1 LLHTLKGA
9 DAMEHATWVETK
21 HAISGWADSIGLSQG
36 VVAASVTLLLGLLL
50 AVLGRRVARDLV
62 RRSARVLSGMG
73 RLERAQRTQRI
84 EGFVGTTVYWA
95 VLLFAG
101 LAATELLGVPVVKG
115 WLAQVAGYL
124 PRLLAAMLIMALGTL
139 LARGGRQ
146 LALRA
151 ASSASL
157 PGAARLGR
165 AAEIAILLASALV
178 AIEQLGIEV
187 SFIKTTLLILLAA
200 MLFGAALAFGL
211 GGRELVANVLSAH
224 YVHRTYQVGQ
234 TIRTEGV
241 EGRIARITEIA
252 VVIETADGE
261 MSVPAGEL
269 TRVRSTLVLRG
280 GTR

>member
-1 LLHTLKGA
+1 M
-9 DAMEHATWVETK
+9 DQATWSDYK
-21 HAISGWADSIGLSQG
+21 QLILGWAESVGLSRG
-36 VVAASVTLLLGLLL
+36 IGAASITLLLGLLF
-50 AVLGRRVARDLV
+50 AVLGRRLARDLV
-62 RRSARVLSGMG
+62 RRGARMLSVTGG
-73 RLERAQRTQRI
+73 LEGAQRTQRI
-84 EGFVGTTVYWA
+84 EQFAGSTVYWA
-95 VLLFAG
+95 ILLLSVLT
-101 LAATELLGVPVVKG
+101 ATELLGVPVVKG

-124 PRLLAAMLIMALGTL
+124 PRLLAAMLIMAIGAL
-139 LARGGRQ
+139 LARAGRE

-151 ASSASL
+151 ASSANL

-178 AIEQLGIEV
+178 AIEELGIEV

-200 MLFGAALAFGL
+200 MLFGTALAFGL
-211 GGRELVANVLSAH
+211 GGRDLVANVLSAH
-224 YVHRTYQVGQ
+224 YVQRTYQVGQ

-261 MSVPAGEL
+261 MSVPAFEL

-280 GTR
+280 GGR